1 MSARRKNNVR
11 SLEPQSQSGG
21 FPIKEVDKD
30 PYEHIERLGRGR
42 DGVVDKVRQRGKI
55 YARKVISHSKRGID
69 ATKNEFSILLRLK
82 HRHVL
87 QVVEVYQYRNHLS
100 IIMAQV
106 ADTDL
111 SRYLETVDGLD
122 AGPDRD
128 AMRKPMQMWP
138 GCLIQAIDYLHEMK
152 VKHKDLKPAN
162 ILILKDQ
169 VLIADFGISKD
180 LIDAE
185 TTASVTGIEMGTR
198 MYWAPEVERENAR
211 RGRAVDIFALG
222 CIFLEIATVF
232 IARPKSRAMFRAY
245 RETNGIQS
253 FSSCPG
259 KIIQWIWH
267 LWGHWSDYTQAFDK
281 KKAPHDDFKEHG
293 PAVSDLAFLMLDPN
307 PKTRITSRQLVALIS
322 AATEELYFRSSIKKK
337 ACDDCR
343 TGIHI
348 DMSNLPFHSV
358 YKDTD
363 ALKYPKS
370 PDDALVTIL
379 ADDWE
384 AAKRE
389 WLQEHMWWQSR

>member
-1 MSARRKNNVR
+1 MSARRKNSVR
-11 SLEPQSQSGG
+11 SLKPRSQSDG
-21 FPIKEVDKD
+21 FAIKEVGKD
-30 PYEHIERLGRGR
+30 PYEHMEHLGRGR
-42 DGVVDKVRQRGKI
+42 DGVVDKVRQRDKI

-69 ATKNEFSILLRLK
+69 VTKNEFSILLRLK

-111 SRYLETVDGLD
+111 GRYLEKVDGLD
-122 AGPDRD
+122 VGPDRD
-128 AMRKPMQMWP
+128 AMRKPMQSWP

-152 VKHKDLKPAN
+152 VKHKDIKPAN
-162 ILILKDQ
+162 ILILKDK

-185 TTASVTGIEMGTR
+185 TTASVTGMEMGTR

-232 IARPKSRAMFRAY
+232 IGPPKSRARFRDY
-245 RETNGIQS
+245 RETNGLSS

-259 KIIQWIWH
+259 KIIQWVWH
-267 LWGHWSDYTQAFDK
+267 LWAHWLDYKQAFDK
-281 KKAPHDDFKEHG
+281 KNAPYDDFKEHG

-322 AATEELYFRSSIKKK
+322 ESAAELYYRASIKKK
-337 ACDDCR
+337 ACSACS
-343 TGIHI
+343 TGVHV

-358 YKDTD
+358 YKDSD
-363 ALKYPKS
+363 ALKYAKS
-370 PDDALVTIL
+370 PEDALVTIL
-379 ADDWE
+379 AADWE
-384 AAKRE
+384 AAKKE
-389 WLQEHMWWQSR
+389 WLHEHMWWQSR